1 MKGFYLR
8 KIILLLLCFFF
19 TSQWSVQALS
29 WAYPFVVWK
38 GNVYE
43 VTDEKV
49 SDIGD
54 VIGKVKRGTND
65 MTGEYFGDASNM
77 YPKGTK
83 YYELIGV
90 SPEKAI
96 AVEVKENVWQKA
108 VYVHK
113 APNHWIENVIIVL
126 SFVVLIIIAIIIM
139 LRINNKRKI

>member
-8 KIILLLLCFFF
+8 KIILLLLCFIF

-43 VTDEKV
+43 VTEEKV

-113 APNHWIENVIIVL
+113 ASKHWIENVIIVL
-126 SFVVLIIIAIIIM
+126 SFVMLIIIAIIIL
-139 LRINNKRKI
+139 LRINNKRKM

>member
-1 MKGFYLR
+1 M
-8 KIILLLLCFFF
+8 CVFFAI
-19 TSQWSVQALS
+19 QCSVQALS

-49 SDIGD
+49 SDIGE

-83 YYELIGV
+83 YYEIKDI
-90 SPEKAI
+90 SPKIAI
-96 AVEVKENVWQKA
+96 AVEVEENKWYKA
-108 VYVHK
+108 VYAHE
-113 APNHWIENVIIVL
+113 APNHWLENVIIVL
-126 SFVVLIIIAIIIM
+126 AFVVLIVGVIIIV
-139 LRINNKRKI
+139 LRMNNRKT